1 VATEKLSVTVDAD
14 VARRVKELAGR
25 RGVSTFVDRA
35 LRHEVARAD
44 LRTLLDELEAE
55 LGPPDPTM
63 VDEVEAMLA
72 NLEQRARR
80 APKPRAAG

>member
-1 VATEKLSVTVDAD
+1 VSPWASPHRPDTGL
-14 VARRVKELAGR
+14 
-25 RGVSTFVDRA
+25 RG
-35 LRHEVARAD
+35 EARAD
-44 LRTLLDELEAE
+44 LRRLLDEFEAE